1 MLKRLLSICLALC
14 LLISLSA
21 KASTPSLAA
30 LAPGDTGQ
38 AVRALQNRLVE
49 LGLLKSTAD
58 GIYGARTQAAVLAAQ
73 EYLISRGNTLQA
85 DGIAG
90 LQTLLLIYN
99 DEVMSGL
106 LDLRPGD
113 SSRRVSD
120 LQTRLYDLR
129 FLDELPDGVYGD
141 KTRQAVL
148 VFQQILLDH
157 NVSGAQLSGI
167 ADHVTRTSL
176 ASDLTGLDMRVP
188 QTFDDTRP
196 DMLTADDLYAKSA
209 ILIDMQSGLT
219 LLEKDADIRL
229 YPASTTKIMTLL
241 IALDKLPLDRIVTI
255 PKEAADVPKDSSLVP
270 VKPGERMPF
279 QDLLYGL
286 VLRSGND
293 AAAAV
298 AVLCSGSVEAFVQ
311 EMNQKAAT
319 LGMRNTHF
327 VNPHG
332 YHDPEHYTTAR
343 DLAHLSYAAMG
354 DARFRAI
361 VTAGAYTMQPTKLR
375 PALDIKVSTDLFDP
389 LSVFY
394 YEGALGI
401 KSGYTRLS
409 GFCYAGCAY
418 RDGKLLLAVVL
429 NCRARNQAWTDMG
442 RLFNLGLSQ
451 R

>member
-1 MLKRLLSICLALC
+1 MKRLVSLFLVMC
-14 LLISLSA
+14 LLFAIPALA
-21 KASTPSLAA
+21 VPTPEA
-30 LAPGDTGQ
+30 LAPGSTGQ
-38 AVRALQNRLVE
+38 AVRTLQNRLVE
-49 LGLLKSTAD
+49 LGLLKSTVD
-58 GIYGARTQAAVLAAQ
+58 GIYGAKTQVAVLAAQ
-73 EYLISRGNTLQA
+73 EYLLSRGNAVQA

-99 DEVMSGL
+99 DEAMSGL

-113 SSRRVSD
+113 SGRRVSD

-129 FLDELPDGVYGD
+129 FLEELPDGVYGD

-148 VFQQILLDH
+148 AFQQILIDH

-167 ADHVTRTSL
+167 ADHLTRTAL
-176 ASDLTGLDMRVP
+176 AGDLADLDMRVP
-188 QTFDDTRP
+188 QTFDDANP
-196 DMLTADDLYAKSA
+196 EALTPDDLYARAS

-219 LLEKDADIRL
+219 LLEKDADKQL

-255 PKEAADVPKDSSLVP
+255 PEEAAAVPKDSSLVP
-270 VKPGERMPF
+270 VKPGEQMPF
-279 QDLLYGL
+279 SDLLYGL
-286 VLRSGND
+286 MLRSGND
-293 AAAAV
+293 AAVAV

-311 EMNQKAAT
+311 EMNLRAAM

-332 YHDPEHYTTAR
+332 YHDPEHYTSAR
-343 DLAHLSYAAMG
+343 DLAHLSYVAMG
-354 DARFRAI
+354 DARFRDI
-361 VTAGAYTMQPTKLR
+361 VTATGYTMQPTKLR

-389 LSVFY
+389 LSPFY

-429 NCRARNQAWTDMG
+429 NCRTRNQAWTDMG